1 MTSLDDVRV
10 SSAAA
15 KQRRGRAGRVAEG
28 LCVHIYPSDER
39 LDAYTEPEVR
49 RSRYLVITPL
59 LRAPSP
65 RRRDFWRAPV
75 TWLSPLTLQVRRV
88 PLEQLVMRAKALR
101 LPGLAAQVCAEL
113 PEPPA
118 AEAVLSSVE
127 ALQGLGALTEDE
139 TLTPLG
145 ELLAKLPLDPRLG
158 KLILLGSCFDVLD
171 ESLTIAA
178 ALASRSPFMS
188 P

>member
-1 MTSLDDVRV
+1 VRFVVDAGRVKQLSYDPATRMSSLDDVRV

-49 RSRYLVITPL
+49 R
-59 LRAPSP
+59 
-65 RRRDFWRAPV
+65 
-75 TWLSPLTLQVRRV
+75 V

-118 AEAVLSSVE
+118 AEAVLSPLYLLWLHS
-127 ALQGLGALTEDE
+127 GC
-139 TLTPLG
+139 TPL
-145 ELLAKLPLDPRLG
+145 
-158 KLILLGSCFDVLD
+158 S
-171 ESLTIAA
+171 SLV
-178 ALASRSPFMS
+178 
-188 P
+188 